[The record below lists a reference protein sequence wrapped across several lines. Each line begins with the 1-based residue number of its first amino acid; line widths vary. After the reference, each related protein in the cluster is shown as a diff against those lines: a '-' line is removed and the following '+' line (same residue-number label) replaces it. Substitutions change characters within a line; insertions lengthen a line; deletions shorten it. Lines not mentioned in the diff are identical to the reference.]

1 MRLISQAAIEQLVTD
16 GFAIQEVSAE
26 MAELILATFQ
36 AAREFFKQDL
46 EEKMANR
53 HIDDWGY
60 RPFGIEY
67 SASSERP
74 DLIESFSA
82 SFRNRDIVNCLSS
95 DFARKLYRQMLTAI
109 DALELLA
116 ESLTIHLAETLTQTN
131 MSSVLTGS
139 LREWSCL
146 QLNHAYFEAPDGEV
160 INDLH
165 EDGNLI
171 TLACST
177 GSGLELLAS
186 DGRTLPITTKCNE
199 VVVMPGE
206 IMWLLSGGYVRPLYH
221 RVRSQAQE
229 PKRLALLFFGDIDPK
244 LCQAWVPN
252 GTNANIDI
260 GARVLAN
267 AKRFGLDG
275 FAAE

>member
-1 MRLISQAAIEQLVTD
+1 MSLISHAAIEQLAID
-16 GFAIQEVSAE
+16 GFTIQEVSAE
-26 MAELILATFQ
+26 VTELILATFH
-36 AAREFFKQDL
+36 AAREFFKGDL
-46 EEKMANR
+46 EGKMANR

-67 SASSERP
+67 SGSSERP
-74 DLIESFSA
+74 DLVESFSA
-82 SFRNRDIVNCLSS
+82 SFRNRDIINCFSS
-95 DFARKLYRQMLTAI
+95 DTARKLYRQMLTAI
-109 DALELLA
+109 DALEPIA
-116 ESLTIHLAETLTQTN
+116 ESLTIHLAETLTQTG
-131 MSSVLTGS
+131 MSNLLTGAF
-139 LREWSCL
+139 RNWSCL
-146 QLNHAYFEAPDGEV
+146 QLNHAYFEAPDGTV

-177 GSGLELLAS
+177 GPGLELLAS
-186 DGRTLPITTKCNE
+186 DGRTVSITTKCNE
-199 VVVMPGE
+199 IVIMPGE

-221 RVRSQAQE
+221 RVRLQTQD

-244 LCQAWVPN
+244 RCQAWVPN
-252 GTNANIDI
+252 GINANIDI
-260 GARVLAN
+260 GACVLTN